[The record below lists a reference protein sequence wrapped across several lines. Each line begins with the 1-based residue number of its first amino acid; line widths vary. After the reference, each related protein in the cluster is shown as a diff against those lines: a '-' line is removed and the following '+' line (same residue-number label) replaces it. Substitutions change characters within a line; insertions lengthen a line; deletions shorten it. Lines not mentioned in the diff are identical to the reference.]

1 MVAPARPP
9 RARAS
14 GGRTMM
20 LLGVLLAL
28 AAGTIVI
35 FIVSQATSTA
45 TQSITVVVAKVDLP
59 AGTSLSVDTS
69 DKTHML
75 ISDAFTTKSVSADF
89 APQNAYTFTTTD
101 AENLELNNKV
111 VVGSFYAGEILRH
124 PDPRLVPVGTG
135 GPGSL
140 TNTNPG
146 QLQNGQVLMLVT
158 IVGVGASNS
167 AKPLAVPGDYVDI
180 IATFCNVP
188 GSKNEKSCESQTTLQ
203 HLYVY
208 AVPTNGILVVVSHQ
222 DALAIQYIQAQ
233 ASQAAIVLRK
243 PGDAGAAGTQPVD
256 ASYIVKAFQL

>member
-35 FIVSQATSTA
+35 FIVSQATSSA
-45 TQSITVVVAKVDLP
+45 TQSVTVVVAKSDLP
-59 AGTSLSVDTS
+59 AGMILSVDTS

-75 ISDAFTTKSVSADF
+75 ISDAFATKSVSADF
-89 APQNAYTFTTTD
+89 VPQNAYTFTTTD

-111 VVGSFYAGEILRH
+111 VIGSFYAGEILRH
-124 PDPRLVPVGTG
+124 PDPRMVPLGTG
-135 GPGSL
+135 SAGSL
-140 TNTNPG
+140 TNRNPAA
-146 QLQNGQVLMLVT
+146 LQPGQVLMLVT
-158 IVGVGASNS
+158 IAGAGNS

-188 GSKNEKSCESQTTLQ
+188 GSKNEKSCESQTTLT

-208 AVPTNGILVVVSHQ
+208 AVPDNGIVVVVSHQ

-233 ASQAAIVLRK
+233 SSQAAIVLRK
-243 PGDAGAAGTQPVD
+243 PGDADAAGTQPVD
-256 ASYIVKAFQL
+256 ASYIVKAFHL